1 MRSGLISAVS
11 GKINNRYVLCRMLAV
26 SARRMH
32 RDGVSISQ
40 SITRSLQL
48 LNQQPSLKVPLVPEP
63 PQPAESL
70 RETEAAPAPAP

>member
-11 GKINNRYVLCRMLAV
+11 EKINNRYVLCRMLAV

-48 LNQQPSLKVPLVPEP
+48 LNQQPSLQTPFATEA
-63 PQPAESL
+63 PQPAENL
-70 RETEAAPAPAP
+70 PETEAAVAPAP

>member
-32 RDGVSISQ
+32 RDGVSISE

-48 LNQQPSLKVPLVPEP
+48 LNQQPSLQAFSPEA
-63 PQPAESL
+63 PQPTEN
-70 RETEAAPAPAP
+70 RTETEAVVAPAP

>member
-32 RDGVSISQ
+32 RDGVSISE

-48 LNQQPSLKVPLVPEP
+48 LNQQPSLQAFAPEA
-63 PQPAESL
+63 PQPAENL
-70 RETEAAPAPAP
+70 PETEAAVAPVP

>member
-26 SARRMH
+26 SARKMH
-32 RDGVSISQ
+32 RDGVSISE

-48 LNQQPSLKVPLVPEP
+48 LNQQASIQMPVPEA
-63 PQPAESL
+63 PQAAENL
-70 RETEAAPAPAP
+70 PETEAAVAPAP